1 MLFSQFQIGEYD
13 SDDGELWDDDLDS
26 DDASGGS
33 WETESEHSVIQSEN
47 EGDDS
52 GLDLRSRLAASI
64 ERSRIAMT
72 KLENVFNEP
81 SNPNPHTNVIK
92 QLLDVYK
99 DCRNL
104 DSLLNTDFFDEVHF
118 EDLVSKVQK
127 KSKNSGTQQ
136 AVQDQ
141 MQRLFTEDSSENKK
155 TSESSDELN
164 QICGRLCAL
173 IKTQLG
179 KSHDEVML
187 RYGGQAANFTAD
199 DLTQSPGEEDID
211 LQDLMRKLSTN
222 DEPNQ
227 DAPKEEP
234 EVQVQQGLYKTKG
247 GNVSNYD
254 ISNALYGKQPEEDSE
269 VFEEDDQIGE
279 FSMIE
284 SAPASHKFKLSVFQP
299 NDPKNFIKFVRKEVK
314 LLRTSLPSGI
324 HVKGFEDRMD
334 LYSVMIE
341 GPARTPYEDGLFFF
355 DFQLSAD
362 YPRAPP
368 ICHYHSYVSDRLN
381 PNLYEDGKVCV
392 SLLGTWSGKGTETW
406 TPNSNLLQLLVSIQG
421 LILGT

>member
-1 MLFSQFQIGEYD
+1 M
-13 SDDGELWDDDLDS
+13 DS

-52 GLDLRSRLAASI
+52 SLDLRSRLAASI

-72 KLENVFNEP
+72 NLENVFNEP

-155 TSESSDELN
+155 TTESSDELN

-211 LQDLMRKLSTN
+211 LQDLMRKLS
-222 DEPNQ
+222 
-227 DAPKEEP
+227 
-234 EVQVQQGLYKTKG
+234 
-247 GNVSNYD
+247 
-254 ISNALYGKQPEEDSE
+254 I
-269 VFEEDDQIGE
+269 I
-279 FSMIE
+279 
-284 SAPASHKFKLSVFQP
+284 
-299 NDPKNFIKFVRKEVK
+299 R
-314 LLRTSLPSGI
+314 
-324 HVKGFEDRMD
+324 
-334 LYSVMIE
+334 
-341 GPARTPYEDGLFFF
+341 
-355 DFQLSAD
+355 
-362 YPRAPP
+362 
-368 ICHYHSYVSDRLN
+368 
-381 PNLYEDGKVCV
+381 
-392 SLLGTWSGKGTETW
+392 
-406 TPNSNLLQLLVSIQG
+406 SI
-421 LILGT
+421 